1 MTGSGERVDW
11 WKLCYGFNCGEPFSQ
26 CGISKYRSFG
36 NTATV
41 RRGILNVYCDTLCR
55 DTTPFPP
62 RTHTDIP
69 TNNSDTGHNLHPLTY
84 YLRNPALKSGR
95 TPHTTSSEP
104 KSFTSNSHPPARRRL
119 GTASGVTSDILGN
132 LRARYELDQ
141 THWFI
146 SCHLRRMFCTQ
157 PPVFVGYRDVA

>member
-1 MTGSGERVDW
+1 MEAVLWVRMPACERGQSAA
-11 WKLCYGFNCGEPFSQ
+11 LTRCSFNCGEPFSQ

-119 GTASGVTSDILGN
+119 GTASGVTSGMSTPIIPDLLEFGAHPYSP
-132 LRARYELDQ
+132 LAAL
-141 THWFI
+141 
-146 SCHLRRMFCTQ
+146 LFC
-157 PPVFVGYRDVA
+157 VL